1 MSGLGNDI
9 LDFEV
14 IRQSLGD
21 DRGYAC
27 DSMTLFLRSAPERLR
42 AIKEAVSTDD
52 NEALTSSAYA
62 LKGMTGRYN
71 REIPYTACL
80 ALEMLGRE
88 KGLPDK
94 KDAAI
99 SQLSMLEI
107 HIQIIMQRM
116 ADYVS
121 TNR

>member
-9 LDFEV
+9 LDSEV
-14 IRQSLGD
+14 MRQSLGND
-21 DRGYAC
+21 KGYAC
-27 DSMTLFLRSAPERLR
+27 DSMTLFLRDAPGRLR
-42 AIKEAVSTDD
+42 DIKEAVSTDD
-52 NEALTSSAYA
+52 NEALTSSAHT
-62 LKGMTGRYN
+62 LKGMTGYYN
-71 REIPYTACL
+71 RETPYTACL

-107 HIQIIMQRM
+107 QILIIMRKM
-116 ADYVS
+116 ADYLS